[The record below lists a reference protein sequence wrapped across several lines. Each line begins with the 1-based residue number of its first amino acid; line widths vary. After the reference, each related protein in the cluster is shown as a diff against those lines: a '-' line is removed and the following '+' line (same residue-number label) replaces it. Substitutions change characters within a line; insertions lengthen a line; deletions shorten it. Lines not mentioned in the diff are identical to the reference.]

1 MAEYL
6 AKQIISGKME
16 YSTVVE
22 AYPEYKKE
30 IDEFIKKYSW
40 Y

>member
-1 MAEYL
+1 MAEYF

-16 YSTVVE
+16 YSIVVE

-30 IDEFIKKYSW
+30 IDEFIKKYS
-40 Y
+40 